1 MKPLWNRVLIEPIV
15 ESNEIAGGIV
25 RPEDSKKKEVSKG
38 KVISVGEKVQAVKP
52 GDIVLFSPY
61 HYDEIRKDLFV
72 IEDGD
77 IWVIEERAEGTET
90 TQ

>member
-38 KVISVGEKVQAVKP
+38 KVLSVGEKVLSVKP
-52 GDIVLFSPY
+52 GDVVLFSPY
-61 HYDEIRKDLFV
+61 HYDEIEKNLFV
-72 IEDGD
+72 IEDVD
-77 IWVIEERAEGTET
+77 IWVVLDTTTTTE
-90 TQ
+90 